1 MKSFKLFPILAL
13 GAVSFFAGCGDD
25 GSSSAPE
32 EAGLASGENAADLPN
47 TPSFS
52 VYSCEEASDA
62 ESQAKLESAKSNIS
76 DILLDIGD
84 GDFKSARTISAQTK
98 KDFKAVLD
106 KYPGNC
112 EAQLGYALSIV
123 TDLVNNPEIKAFTDT
138 VINKVDLADMG
149 VDDFNRLLVTTDGR
163 LLTTMAQ
170 SAMANAIPSIDSAM
184 IYMKNI
190 VGDPNFTCHYTY
202 EDRTFEL
209 DRGEFAPTLA
219 ALYVIKSV
227 LVFGASLNIDF
238 SANKSYAWMNA
249 MDHRRSVPSESAKQI
264 IALMSKESSFSTVY
278 SQWAT
283 SYKDIPNLL
292 DSAIAFVEVGL
303 QYGIEESKTGLQT
316 QKDDLYIV
324 GDDEM
329 SDVSVSD
336 FEKAIDSL
344 EHYRNALR
352 TGVEVTLPHGSK
364 VTINVAK
371 FFEITDGWQDYLPY
385 HKFNDASTWNNPDA
399 SAIWDED
406 PEDSFA
412 ENELHD
418 LVYDQLTKKYSI
430 DSYYL
435 SLYQA
440 YWQDDNSLIVYIDVE
455 TNDGEFFYKEYNVK
469 MEGCKLTFTAET
481 YDYDEEDYFES
492 YLYDSNPNITFV
504 PSPITLRSE
513 VCKVENGVTL
523 FATIGWSDTPNAFY
537 FTDASGKKT
546 ISLQALDAGKFNKI
560 TGRFEDYTLDEMQ
573 QFIFFP
579 DITFNGVLPGM
590 TADKF
595 WNILKTEGRDAD

>member
-32 EAGLASGENAADLPN
+32 EAGAASGETAADLPN
-47 TPSFS
+47 TPSFD
-52 VYSCEEASDA
+52 VYSCEEASDT

-76 DILLDIGD
+76 DILFDIGD
-84 GDFKSARTISAQTK
+84 GDFESARVISAQTK

-138 VINKVDLADMG
+138 VTNKADLIDMG
-149 VDDFNRLLVTTDGR
+149 VDDFNSILVTTDGR

-170 SAMANAIPSIDSAM
+170 SALANAIPSIDSAM

-190 VGDPNFTCHYTY
+190 VGDANFTCHYTY

-238 SANKSYAWMNA
+238 SANKSYAWMDALENKENI
-249 MDHRRSVPSESAKQI
+249 PSESAKQFI
-264 IALMSKESSFSTVY
+264 SLMSKESSFSTVY
-278 SQWAT
+278 SQWIP

-303 QYGIEESKTGLQT
+303 QYGIEESKNGLKT

-329 SDVSVSD
+329 SDVSVGD
-336 FEKAIDSL
+336 FQKAIDSL
-344 EHYRNALR
+344 EHYRKALH

-385 HKFNDASTWNNPDA
+385 HKFNDAATWNNPDA
-399 SAIWDED
+399 VAIWDED
-406 PEDSFA
+406 PEYSFA
-412 ENELHD
+412 EKDLHD
-418 LVYDQLTKKYSI
+418 KFLEQLSQKYSL
-430 DSYYL
+430 DYFDL
-435 SLYQA
+435 SFYQA
-440 YWQDDNSLIVYIDVE
+440 YWLEDEDALMVYM
-455 TNDGEFFYKEYNVK
+455 DGETKDGDYFRNAYYVESD
-469 MEGCKLTFTAET
+469 GCKFSFKAEE
-481 YDYDEEDYFES
+481 YDEDDYYYAYFGYS
-492 YLYDSNPNITFV
+492 TVAFA
-504 PSPITLRSE
+504 PSPVTLRSE

-523 FATIGWSDTPNAFY
+523 FATVGWNDVPNAFY

-546 ISLQALDAGKFNKI
+546 ISIQALEAGKFNKM
-560 TGRFEDYTLDEMQ
+560 TGKFEDYTLDEMQ

>member
-1 MKSFKLFPILAL
+1 MKSFKIFPILAL
-13 GAVSFFAGCGDD
+13 GAVFFFAGCGDD
-25 GSSSAPE
+25 GSSAPE
-32 EAGLASGENAADLPN
+32 ETAGEGAADLPN

-52 VYSCEEASDA
+52 VYSCEEPSDA

-138 VINKVDLADMG
+138 VINKTDLADMG
-149 VDDFNRLLVTTDGR
+149 VDDFNSLLVTTDGR

-170 SAMANAIPSIDSAM
+170 SAMAKAIPSIDSAM

-190 VGDPNFTCHYTY
+190 VGDANFTCHYTY

-227 LVFGASLNIDF
+227 LIFGASLNIDF
-238 SANKSYAWMNA
+238 SANKSYAWMDA
-249 MDHRRSVPSESAKQI
+249 VEHRENVPSETAKQLI
-264 IALMSKESSFSTVY
+264 SLMSKESSFSTVY
-278 SQWAT
+278 SQWIP

-292 DSAIAFVEVGL
+292 DSAIAFVEVVL
-303 QYGIEESKTGLQT
+303 QYGIEESKTGLKT

-336 FEKAIDSL
+336 FQKAIDSL
-344 EHYRNALR
+344 EHYRKALH

-371 FFEITDGWQDYLPY
+371 FFEITNGWQEYLPY
-385 HKFNDASTWNNPDA
+385 HKFNDASAWNNPDA
-399 SAIWDED
+399 AAIWDED
-406 PEDSFA
+406 PEYSFA
-412 ENELHD
+412 ENDLHD
-418 LVYDQLTKKYSI
+418 LILDQLSQKYSI
-430 DSYYL
+430 DSYNL
-435 SLYQA
+435 SLYRA
-440 YWQDDNSLIVYIDVE
+440 YWADDDALVLYISAR
-455 TNDGEFFYKEYNVK
+455 TKNGEYLYKDYSVNVD
-469 MEGCKLTFTAET
+469 GCKLSFEAEK
-481 YDYDEEDYFES
+481 YDDNYEYF
-492 YLYDSNPNITFV
+492 LYNDIPDIVFV
-504 PSPITLRSE
+504 PSPVTLRSE

-523 FATIGWSDTPNAFY
+523 FASLGWSNTPNAFY

-546 ISLQALDAGKFNKI
+546 ISIQALEAGKFNKA
-560 TGRFEDYTLDEMQ
+560 TGRFEDYTLNDMQ
-573 QFIFFP
+573 KLIFFP